1 MPRLLLATCFLD
13 LVVEER
19 VDSLLPPRILMV
31 IGAPLIA
38 LFKTLCTL
46 APVPM
51 CNLDLNNSVCP
62 LLAAIASPGP
72 KTGQKSNGAGSV
84 VEAFI

>member
-1 MPRLLLATCFLD
+1 
-13 LVVEER
+13 
-19 VDSLLPPRILMV
+19 MV

-46 APVPM
+46 APVPI